1 EALKDEVARM
11 RLAVTDTGIG
21 IPEEKLEQVFEKFTQ
36 ADASTTREYG
46 GTGLGLT
53 ISKQL
58 TELMGGTIGATSRPG
73 TGSTFWFALPFAVG
87 EAPRPE
93 PAPRV
98 GLAGLRVLVVD
109 DNEVNRRVLHEQ
121 IASWGMRDGSC
132 ATAGQ
137 ALDTLH
143 EAQRAGDPFQIA
155 ILDHQMPGMD
165 GEML

>member
-1 EALKDEVARM
+1 
-11 RLAVTDTGIG
+11 
-21 IPEEKLEQVFEKFTQ
+21 
-36 ADASTTREYG
+36 
-46 GTGLGLT
+46 
-53 ISKQL
+53 
-58 TELMGGTIGATSRPG
+58 
-73 TGSTFWFALPFAVG
+73 LPFAVG

-98 GLAGLRVLVVD
+98 ELAGLRVLVVD

-143 EAQRAGDPFQIA
+143 EALRAGDPFQIA

-165 GEML
+165 GEMLGRIIKGDPSLRETVLLMLTSMGQRGDAARMMGAGFAAYLVKPVRQSQLLDALATACSATTTAGSAA